1 MKTLTSF
8 ISEKLNNEIEEL
20 RNLVKKFDREKLFD
34 NNYTIDDS
42 TPKEFY
48 DKLVELSGSKHPS
61 NSTLKSIWK
70 MIFSKTCIEPM
81 VGELINK
88 DCQYSTIE
96 QDRKEKWDI
105 KCDDIYI
112 DIKNTLSD
120 RTHNYSLSLSD
131 IDFIKE
137 NLKSG
142 DRYIVFLDKEIKTW
156 KDFVQ
161 AYNGRNSFKL
171 YMISFNDLN
180 DLIENNDYTVM
191 SEYMLIP
198 EYDIKN
204 NDKVRR
210 MN

>member
-34 NNYTIDDS
+34 NNYIIDDS

-61 NSTLKSIWK
+61 NNTLKSIWK

-105 KCDDIYI
+105 KCDGIYI

-131 IDFIKE
+131 IDFIKTSHSAIY
-137 NLKSG
+137 KC
-142 DRYIVFLDKEIKTW
+142 
-156 KDFVQ
+156 
-161 AYNGRNSFKL
+161 
-171 YMISFNDLN
+171 
-180 DLIENNDYTVM
+180 
-191 SEYMLIP
+191 
-198 EYDIKN
+198 
-204 NDKVRR
+204 
-210 MN
+210 